1 MSKKIYKDGLV
12 NWNECIYL
20 YRFDKTLFLKNVL
33 NELYFNLISKTAIK
47 LITKKFKFVESEDLI
62 QMGYYKFWELI
73 ENYKFHKSDA
83 IPWLYYSVYNF
94 FRNEIRKLEK
104 SKNPMNF
111 LVVREKNFKENMNL
125 VCYNKIFNTVK
136 EFEYGVQKSESV
148 LFKKIYKLK
157 KEGYTYESM
166 SKMLNMSYHK
176 IRGCWDYYRKKIIIE
191 YGIEKF

>member
-20 YRFDKTLFLKNVL
+20 YRFDKTLFLKN
-33 NELYFNLISKTAIK
+33 AIK

-176 IRGCWDYYRKKIIIE
+176 I
-191 YGIEKF
+191 

>member
-1 MSKKIYKDGLV
+1 
-12 NWNECIYL
+12 
-20 YRFDKTLFLKNVL
+20 
-33 NELYFNLISKTAIK
+33 
-47 LITKKFKFVESEDLI
+47 
-62 QMGYYKFWELI
+62 
-73 ENYKFHKSDA
+73 
-83 IPWLYYSVYNF
+83 
-94 FRNEIRKLEK
+94 
-104 SKNPMNF
+104 MNF